1 LISFACKRI
10 DFKDLL
16 QCSFNLN
23 KTEYNLFIFM
33 LEKEDSLCV
42 STIGEMTGK
51 DRTTVQKAMKKLVS
65 QELVLKHQVN
75 LENGGY
81 TFVYKIKNKDVLKNK
96 MLEIV
101 ESWHKEVVNSVK
113 SW

>member
-1 LISFACKRI
+1 
-10 DFKDLL
+10 
-16 QCSFNLN
+16 
-23 KTEYNLFIFM
+23 M
-33 LEKEDSLCV
+33 LDKEESLCV
-42 STIGEMTGK
+42 STIGEMTNK

-81 TFVYKIKNKDVLKNK
+81 TFVYKIKNKDVLRNK

-101 ESWHKEVVNSVK
+101 ESWHNQVVK
-113 SW
+113 SIKSW